1 MRNNGAAATGALAV
15 ALREKDK
22 RRKKMRTLSDWWV
35 WGVGSREKGGI
46 RR

>member
-1 MRNNGAAATGALAV
+1 MGNNSAAIGALAD
-15 ALREKDK
+15 ALREVDK
-22 RRKKMRTLSDWWV
+22 RRKKTRTMSDWWV